1 LATLWAWHRGCAAAI
16 VNSTTFLASSR
27 DSILQ
32 VPVED
37 SPRKE
42 DTSPTASTL
51 RDDLAGSGQRLLAA
65 SEQIL
70 AAQSPDDGSPSAF
83 GALLDPNA

>member
-32 VPVED
+32 VPVVD
-37 SPRKE
+37 STVKLSCRP
-42 DTSPTASTL
+42 L
-51 RDDLAGSGQRLLAA
+51 RARCVTGW
-65 SEQIL
+65 
-70 AAQSPDDGSPSAF
+70 P
-83 GALLDPNA
+83 

>member
-32 VPVED
+32 VPIGDEP
-37 SPRKE
+37 PRPE
-42 DTSPTASTL
+42 LPISRPGIL
-51 RDDLAGSGQRLLAA
+51 YRGSGMELTRFGGHL
-65 SEQIL
+65 IL
-70 AAQSPDDGSPSAF
+70 A
-83 GALLDPNA
+83 